1 MGNGHVK
8 ANYGDTRRSTGQRHM
23 GNDSA
28 GHMNPRTEPRDSTPT
43 QDDNLVTKD
52 GKTDKVI
59 VGGGDS
65 GSCSG
70 GGNISKRMASLNV
83 VGKERLL
90 DGWPKWLTD
99 NIPRDVLAGIVPR
112 SADSYDKLD
121 KVSLFLHFL
130 RQAVPTKSTCSTSII
145 FFPYF

>member
-1 MGNGHVK
+1 MG
-8 ANYGDTRRSTGQRHM
+8 RQI
-23 GNDSA
+23 
-28 GHMNPRTEPRDSTPT
+28 
-43 QDDNLVTKD
+43 
-52 GKTDKVI
+52 DKVV

-83 VGKERLL
+83 VGKELL
-90 DGWPKWLTD
+90 VDGWPKWLTD
-99 NIPRDVLAGIVPR
+99 NIPGDVLAGIVPR

-121 KVSLFLHFL
+121 KVSLFRHFL
-130 RQAVPTKSTCSTSII
+130 LQAVPTKSTCSTSII